1 MTIFLTGA
9 TGFIGSAILRQLLAD
24 GREVTA
30 LVRSGEKAATVS
42 ELGAHAVVGDIT
54 DTRLLEEQARQS
66 DGVIH
71 VASPGDETSAAID
84 DALVTAV
91 LAGLEGSDK
100 PYVHT
105 GGIWVLGNGAELTES
120 SPQDP
125 PAITA
130 WRGGVEQRVLDA
142 EGVRTTL
149 IMPGIVYGYGQGI
162 PNMLVQAPRTT
173 VVSGETGA
181 SGESSLKLIG
191 SGDQHWSTVF
201 VDDLA
206 ALYILAFDRAA
217 AGSVYLGAGG
227 ENPTVRQLGEAAATA
242 AGLEGR
248 VSPSTD
254 EEMYG
259 MLGKPFA
266 EALLLDQ
273 QATGSA
279 ARRDLGWEPKGPSLL
294 DELRTG
300 SYAA

>member
-1 MTIFLTGA
+1 MSIFLTGA
-9 TGFIGSAILRQLLAD
+9 TGFVGSAILRHLLD
-24 GREVTA
+24 QGREVTA
-30 LVRSGEKAATVS
+30 LVRSGEKAAIVAG
-42 ELGAHAVVGDIT
+42 LGAKAVVGDIT
-54 DTRLLEEQARQS
+54 DTPLLEEQARQS

-105 GGIWVLGNGAELTES
+105 GGVWVLGNGSDLTER
-120 SPQDP
+120 SPQNP

-130 WRGGVEQRVLDA
+130 WRGAIEQRVLGA
-142 EGVRTTL
+142 EGVKTTL

-162 PNMLVQAPRTT
+162 PNSIVQAPRTT

-181 SGESSLKLIG
+181 AGESSLKLIG
-191 SGDQHWSTVF
+191 SGEQHWTTVH

-206 ALYILAFDRAA
+206 ELYILAFDLAA
-217 AGSVYLGAGG
+217 AGSSYLGVGG
-227 ENPTVRQLGEAAATA
+227 DSPTVEELGQAASTA
-242 AGLEGR
+242 AGLDGR

-254 EEMYG
+254 DETYEL
-259 MLGKPFA
+259 LGQPFG

-273 QATGSA
+273 QAAGSA
-279 ARRDLGWEPKGPSLL
+279 ARIDLGWEPNGPSLL

-300 SYAA
+300 SYAG

>member
-1 MTIFLTGA
+1 MSIFLTGA
-9 TGFIGSAILRQLLAD
+9 TGFVGSAVLRQLLAQ

-42 ELGAHAVVGDIT
+42 ELGAKAVVGDIT
-54 DTRLLEEQARQS
+54 DTQLLEEQALLS

-71 VASPGDETSAAID
+71 LASPGDETSAAVD

-91 LAGLEGSDK
+91 FAGLEGSDK

-105 GGIWVLGNGAELTES
+105 GGVWVLGNGAELTES
-120 SPQDP
+120 TPQDP

-130 WRGGVEQRVLDA
+130 WRGAVEQRVLGA

-162 PNMLVQAPRTT
+162 PNMVVHAPRTT

-181 SGESSLKLIG
+181 AGESSLKLIG

-206 ALYILAFDRAA
+206 ELYILAFDKAA
-217 AGSVYLGAGG
+217 AGSVYLGVGG

-254 EEMYG
+254 EETFE

-279 ARRDLGWEPKGPSLL
+279 ARSDLGWEPKGPSLL
-294 DELRTG
+294 DELSTG
-300 SYAA
+300 SYAG